1 MTVKMDV
8 VGGAM
13 VTAGKLQPY
22 VAPKGDPGAPGAP
35 GSPGAPSTVPGPE
48 GNDGWTPVLAGELD
62 GVRTLIK
69 VVDWTGGE
77 GAKPAVGMYL
87 GTAGYVA
94 TKAAAFNFNA
104 AKRFGIFTGVSN
116 TQGIA
121 AISFGTM
128 FDSASAAPSVGFW
141 AIPATAVG
149 GVKATQVAGS
159 LSKTGVQIKVE
170 APNIL
175 TAALTILVGATVFVI
190 AIEQ

>member
-1 MTVKMDV
+1 MTVRMNV
-8 VGGAM
+8 VGGAQM
-13 VTAGKLQPY
+13 VDGKLAPY
-22 VAPKGDPGAPGAP
+22 VADKGEPGAPGAP
-35 GSPGAPSTVPGPE
+35 GAKSTVPGPQ
-48 GNDGWTPVLAGELD
+48 GLAAWMPTLAGEAD

-69 VVDWTGGE
+69 VIDWFGG
-77 GAKPAVGMYL
+77 GGDKPATGMYL

-104 AKRFGIFTGVSN
+104 AKRFGIFTAVTN
-116 TQGIA
+116 AQGIPAVPFSNVFETA
-121 AISFGTM
+121 AGS
-128 FDSASAAPSVGFW
+128 PSIGFW

-149 GVKATQVAGS
+149 GVKATQVASS

-175 TAALTILVGATVFVI
+175 TAVLTVLVGATVFVI

>member
-1 MTVKMDV
+1 MTVKMNV

-13 VTAGKLQPY
+13 KDGDSLMPY
-22 VAPKGDPGAPGAP
+22 VADKGDPGTPGTP
-35 GSPGAPSTVPGPE
+35 GSASTVPGPE

-77 GAKPAVGMYL
+77 GTKPATGMYL
-87 GTAGYVA
+87 GTDGYVA

-104 AKRFGIFTGVSN
+104 AKRFGIFNAITN
-116 TQGIA
+116 AQGIA
-121 AISFGTM
+121 VVSFGTM
-128 FDSASAAPSVGFW
+128 FDAASAAPSIGFW

-149 GVKATQVAGS
+149 GVKATQVAAT
-159 LSKTGVQIKVE
+159 LAKTGVQIKVE

-175 TAALTILVGATVFVI
+175 TAVLTVLVGATVTVI